1 MGLLSGLLGHSSK
14 TDVSRLQE
22 EYAPLLAEGE
32 ELIAAYRV
40 LRDMMVFTTKRLIF
54 VNKQGVTGTKVEYL
68 TIPYERITRFSKES
82 AGILDLEAELK
93 IWIYG
98 QKEPIQRTFTRNDN
112 VNEVYQL
119 LSKAVLADDK

>member
-14 TDVSRLQE
+14 TDIGKLQRE
-22 EYAPLLAEGE
+22 FEPLLAEGE
-32 ELIAAYRV
+32 ELVAAYRV
-40 LRDMMVFTTKRLIF
+40 LRDLLVFTTKRLIF
-54 VNKQGVTGTKVEYL
+54 VNKQGVTGSKVEYL

-93 IWIYG
+93 IWIVG
-98 QKEPIQRTFTRNDN
+98 QREPIQRTFTRNDN

-119 LSKAVLADDK
+119 LSKAVLAE

>member
-14 TDVSRLQE
+14 ADVSKLQK

-32 ELIAAYRV
+32 ELVAAYRV
-40 LRDMMVFTTKRLIF
+40 LRDMIVFTTKRLIL
-54 VNKQGVTGTKVEYL
+54 VNKQGVTGSKAEYL
-68 TIPYERITRFSKES
+68 TIPYERIIRFSKES

-93 IWIYG
+93 IWIVG
-98 QKEPIQRTFTRNDN
+98 QREPIERTFTRNDN

-119 LSKAVLADDK
+119 LSKAVLTDD

>member
-14 TDVSRLQE
+14 ADIGKLQQE
-22 EYAPLLAEGE
+22 FEPLLVDGE
-32 ELIAAYRV
+32 QLIAAYRV

-54 VNKQGVTGTKVEYL
+54 VNKQGVTGTKAEYL
-68 TIPYERITRFSKES
+68 TVPYERVTRFSKES
-82 AGILDLEAELK
+82 AGVLDLEAELK

-119 LSKAVLADDK
+119 LSKAVLGDS

>member
-14 TDVSRLQE
+14 ADVGKLQE
-22 EYAPLLAEGE
+22 EYAPLLADGE
-32 ELIAAYRV
+32 ELLAAYRV

-68 TIPYERITRFSKES
+68 TVPYERITRFSKES

-93 IWIYG
+93 IWIVG
-98 QKEPIQRTFTRNDN
+98 QREPIQRTFTRNDN
-112 VNEVYQL
+112 VNAVYQL
-119 LSKAVLADDK
+119 LSNAVLKE

>member
-14 TDVSRLQE
+14 ADVGKLQQE
-22 EYAPLLAEGE
+22 FAPLLAEGE
-32 ELIAAYRV
+32 ELVAAYRV
-40 LRDMMVFTTKRLIF
+40 LRDMIVFTTKRLIL
-54 VNKQGVTGTKVEYL
+54 VNKQGVTGSKAEYL

-93 IWIYG
+93 IWIVG

-119 LSKAVLADDK
+119 LSRAVLEDD

>member
-1 MGLLSGLLGHSSK
+1 MGILSGLLGHSSK
-14 TDVSRLQE
+14 ADVGKLQQE
-22 EYAPLLAEGE
+22 FAPLLAEGE
-32 ELIAAYRV
+32 ELVAAYRV
-40 LRDMMVFTTKRLIF
+40 LRDMMVFTTKRLIL
-54 VNKQGVTGTKVEYL
+54 VNKQGVTGSKAEYL

-93 IWIYG
+93 IWIVG

-119 LSKAVLADDK
+119 LSRAVLEEE